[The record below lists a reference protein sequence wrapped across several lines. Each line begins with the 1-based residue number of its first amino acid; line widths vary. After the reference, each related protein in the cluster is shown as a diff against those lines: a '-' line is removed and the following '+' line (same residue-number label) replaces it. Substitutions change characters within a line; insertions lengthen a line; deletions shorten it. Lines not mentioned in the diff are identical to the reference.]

1 MSLAS
6 EIDKEIDNMNLEE
19 LLYVRMAPQTYLM
32 KKYEREIEGS
42 NNLIREIKQN
52 SNQIRQNEDVIK
64 NQKAQILNECNR
76 LKMEIEQSKDRI
88 NNLILE
94 KSRINKAPSKAEFIN
109 ALDNDIKAKFKT
121 PDSYFR
127 EFLNKKITQNEFL
140 EKLRECGTGK
150 NYYYYKILSDKL
162 KEM

>member
-6 EIDKEIDNMNLEE
+6 EINKEIDNMSLEE

-32 KKYEREIEGS
+32 KKFEREIGGS
-42 NNLIREIKQN
+42 NNLIKEIKQN
-52 SNQIRQNEDVIK
+52 SYLIKQNEDAIK
-64 NQKAQILNECNR
+64 NQKAQILNECNK

-88 NNLILE
+88 NNLMLQ
-94 KSRINKAPSKAEFIN
+94 KSRINRVPSKAEFIN
-109 ALDNDIKAKFKT
+109 ALDNDIKTKFKT
-121 PDSYFR
+121 PDNYFR
-127 EFLNKKITQNEFL
+127 EFLSKKITQNEFL